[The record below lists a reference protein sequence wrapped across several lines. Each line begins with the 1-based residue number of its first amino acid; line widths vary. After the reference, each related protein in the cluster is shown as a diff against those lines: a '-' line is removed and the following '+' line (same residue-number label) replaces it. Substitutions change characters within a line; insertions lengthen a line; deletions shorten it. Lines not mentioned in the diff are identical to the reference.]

1 MAGSNKACWGGSMK
15 ASLPIEEI
23 LRGIAANDMQP
34 AADEL
39 QERVNALS
47 EIEYEQRRK
56 ELAAEYGVRTS
67 ALDKLRKKPEAQKQ
81 GKVLKLEDPI
91 PAPDPQDGRR
101 LLDDLAVQI
110 ERFIAADAS
119 SIDAMALWAVF
130 AHIADRAAVCPNLAF
145 VSATKAC
152 GKSTALDVVSRLMP
166 RAINIAN
173 ITPAALFRVI
183 EAAHP
188 SLIIDEADTMFRQNE
203 ELRCLLNAGFTRSA
217 AQVLRT
223 VGDDYEPRMFTVWA
237 PKAFALI
244 GRLPDT
250 LESRSVVIHMRRR
263 LPDEEIERLRADQDQ
278 GFSQLQ
284 SRISRFVLDN
294 VKAILNDE
302 PELPEA
308 LTDRQADVWRELF
321 RIADIAGAGW
331 PDRARRAA
339 LELCAKSDDDGDL
352 SIRLLADLQTIFA
365 ELPER
370 DMWPSQAIVDALNGL
385 EEAPWAEMNNG
396 KGLTTNRL
404 ARMLQRFEIKT
415 KTVRIGN
422 RTPKGYTA
430 ASFADIFA
438 RYLPNNRNTQQN
450 SDNSLQNSNIKCCG
464 NVFVADGNRNIHEKG
479 CDDDSM
485 AIDEGSPA
493 GTAGGDDLGIF

>member
-1 MAGSNKACWGGSMK
+1 MK
-15 ASLPIEEI
+15 APLPIEEI
-23 LRGIAANDMQP
+23 LRGIAAKDMHP

-39 QERVNALS
+39 QERLNALP

-56 ELAAEYGVRTS
+56 ELAAEYNVRTS
-67 ALDKLRKKPEAQKQ
+67 ALDKLRRKPDAQRQ
-81 GKVLKLEDPI
+81 GQALKLEDPI
-91 PAPDPQDGRR
+91 PAPDPQDGKR
-101 LLDDLAVQI
+101 LLDDLTAI
-110 ERFIAADAS
+110 IGRYIAADAG

-145 VSATKAC
+145 ISATKAC
-152 GKSTALDVVSRLMP
+152 GKSTALDVVSRLVP
-166 RAINIAN
+166 RSINIAN

-183 EAAHP
+183 ELAHP
-188 SLIIDEADTMFRQNE
+188 SLIIDEADALFRQNE

-223 VGDDYEPRMFTVWA
+223 VGDDYEPRVFTVWT
-237 PKAFALI
+237 PKSFALI

-263 LPDEEIERLRADQDQ
+263 LPDEAIDRLRSDRDQ
-278 GFSQLQ
+278 GFVELQ

-294 VKAILNDE
+294 VEAILGDE

-308 LTDRQADVWRELF
+308 LSDRQADVWRELF
-321 RIADIAGAGW
+321 RIADIAGGDW
-331 PDRARRAA
+331 PERARRAA

-352 SIRLLADLQTIFA
+352 SIRLIADLKTIFA

-385 EEAPWAEMNNG
+385 DEAPWAEMNNG
-396 KGLTTNRL
+396 KGLTTNKL

-438 RYLPNNRNTQQN
+438 RYLPNNRNTKQN
-450 SDNSLQNSNIKCCG
+450 TDISLQNNNIKCCG
-464 NVFVADGNRNIHEKG
+464 NVSVADSNRNIQEAG
-479 CDDDSM
+479 CDDGSM
-485 AIDEGSPA
+485 AIDEGSPT
-493 GTAGGDDLGIF
+493 GKEGDIDELDIF